1 MEKKIRNLIFGSS
14 FLSFFA
20 FFIRLLNI
28 WRFNLS
34 NFLLSLRWLFSI
46 SEFTN
51 YNYDLTK
58 VSKDNLISFISYITG
73 NKHDVTKQYF
83 DEIENDI
90 KFLSYLDL
98 RISLLKRKNELPR
111 KILFARRLGWYA
123 LVRILKPEVVVET
136 GTDKGLGT
144 LVIARALKRNGSGVI
159 YTLDKDPFAGAL
171 IDEEYWENI
180 KILRGDSLQNL
191 TTIKDVDI
199 FIHDSDH
206 SFDHETAEYESI
218 AQNLTS
224 KAIVLSDNS
233 EHNSALL
240 EWSTRNNR
248 NFVSFK
254 ETPKNH
260 WYTGDG
266 IGYSA
271 PFNVG
276 NESCIRK

>member
-83 DEIENDI
+83 DEIESDI
-90 KFLSYLDL
+90 KFLSYLQL

-111 KILFARRLGWYA
+111 KIFFARRLGWYA

-144 LVIARALKRNGSGVI
+144 LVIAQALKRNGSGVI

-191 TTIKDVDI
+191 TTIKNVDI

-260 WYTGDG
+260 WYSGDG
-266 IGYSA
+266 IGFS
-271 PFNVG
+271 
-276 NESCIRK
+276 KKTDT